1 MNPNAISKL
10 VMMATTV
17 LALAS
22 LALFAA
28 PAHAIVVAGGGGRVG
43 SLDPKV
49 GDAGVAVGA
58 HVDMET
64 AGSHWHLEPNVLYWN
79 GDPLSGFDTNVDAFY
94 HFNAQR
100 RTGPYLGGGVGVSMV
115 DHPVG
120 GTTTDGLANMF
131 GGVQFPTGRNNNVF
145 LEGRYTFTDVSQAS
159 LSLGVT
165 LH

>member
-1 MNPNAISKL
+1 MNSNAISKL

-22 LALFAA
+22 LTLFAA
-28 PAHAIVVAGGGGRVG
+28 PAHALVVAGGGGRVG

-49 GDAGVAVGA
+49 GDGGVAVGA

-79 GDPLSGFDTNVDAFY
+79 GDPLNGFDTNVDAFY

-100 RTGPYLGGGVGVSMV
+100 RTGPYLGGGVGLSMV

-131 GGVQFPTGRNNNVF
+131 GGVQFPTGNNNVF

-159 LSLGVT
+159 VSLGVT